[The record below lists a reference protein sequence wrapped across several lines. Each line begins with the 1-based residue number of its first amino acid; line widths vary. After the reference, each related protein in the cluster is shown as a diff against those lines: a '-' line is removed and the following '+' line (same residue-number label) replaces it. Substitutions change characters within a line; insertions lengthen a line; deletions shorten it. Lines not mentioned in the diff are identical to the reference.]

1 MAPIFTR
8 DFQRTLLWI
17 LTIARP
23 RYAYGAS
30 TLYGSAFNQNSA
42 AVGWTYVSPN
52 TTFPAPFGRDSVCPV
67 PCSIAFTNGIS
78 VDFFSSA
85 Y

>member
-1 MAPIFTR
+1 MAPTFTR

-42 AVGWTYVSPN
+42 STVWVCTDPN
-52 TTFPAPFGRDSVCPV
+52 TTSPKPFGLGFGLPYSVL
-67 PCSIAFTNGIS
+67 
-78 VDFFSSA
+78 DRL

>member
-8 DFQRTLLWI
+8 HFQGTLLWRSVI
-17 LTIARP
+17 TRP
-23 RYAYGAS
+23 QFTYGAS

-42 AVGWTYVSPN
+42 STVWVCTDPN
-52 TTFPAPFGRDSVCPV
+52 TTSPKPFGLGFGLPYSVL
-67 PCSIAFTNGIS
+67 
-78 VDFFSSA
+78 DRL